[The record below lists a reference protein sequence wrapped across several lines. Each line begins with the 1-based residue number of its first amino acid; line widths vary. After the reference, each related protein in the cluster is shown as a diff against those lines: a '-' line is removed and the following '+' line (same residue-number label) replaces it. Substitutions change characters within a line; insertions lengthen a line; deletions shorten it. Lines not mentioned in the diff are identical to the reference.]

1 MEDPVM
7 KHVVLLR
14 PGPSG
19 VSEDVAMV
27 TLQAESS
34 EGPLEF
40 QFAASQARDWTAAF
54 GAAEALLSKERIK
67 RDMTVQAG
75 GIRKV
80 TGVAFAADYRGQ
92 SALVRA
98 QLADGTSAE
107 LAIPRAEMQ
116 AIVEFF
122 QKTEG
127 EFTADDALRKR

>member
-1 MEDPVM
+1 M
-7 KHVVLLR
+7 KHMVLLR
-14 PGPSG
+14 PGKAS
-19 VSEDVAMV
+19 VSDDVNMV
-27 TLQAESS
+27 SLEAESS
-34 EGPLEF
+34 EGPLEL

-92 SALVRA
+92 SALLRA

-107 LAIPRAEMQ
+107 LAIARADMK
-116 AIVEFF
+116 AVVEFF
-122 QKTEG
+122 QKTEA
-127 EFTADDALRKR
+127 EFAKDDALRNR